1 MDAAPS
7 PAPAEL
13 AGTFKLHKNN
23 EEALSRHFFVN
34 TKTYLPPI
42 GRNPIRPARRIS
54 QRRFDPRLARE
65 AVRAFPR
72 RFVRRAS
79 RRFSMHFKH
88 MQPFG
93 LI

>member
-1 MDAAPS
+1 MPPS
-7 PAPAEL
+7 PAPAKL

-23 EEALSRHFFVN
+23 EEALSRHFLRQYKDLFA
-34 TKTYLPPI
+34 PPI
-42 GRNPIRPARRIS
+42 GRSPIRPARRIS

-72 RFVRRAS
+72 RFVRRDS